1 MAYLWFFWFVLTTLT
16 VAALKYLDPEKARP
30 SVDDGA
36 SAAEQMTMQQRVMKA
51 VSLKNVTQSKP
62 LLLVVC
68 TAVVPHALCR
78 GHPISCRGHPHIM
91 QGPSPTVHRS
101 FTCHAGVTHISCR
114 GHPLLCSYGVQC
126 LSD

>member
-68 TAVVPHALCR
+68 TAGVTHTQCT
-78 GHPISCRGHPHIM
+78 GHPHIM
-91 QGPSPTVHRS
+91 QGSS
-101 FTCHAGVTHISCR
+101 TCYAGVTHISCR
-114 GHPLLCSYGVQC
+114 DFPYYAVMVHSV
-126 LSD
+126 

>member
-68 TAVVPHALCR
+68 TAGVTHTLCR
-78 GHPISCRGHPHIM
+78 DYPHIM
-91 QGPSPTVHRS
+91 
-101 FTCHAGVTHISCR
+101 
-114 GHPLLCSYGVQC
+114 
-126 LSD
+126 

>member
-1 MAYLWFFWFVLTTLT
+1 VAYLWFFWFVLTTLT

-36 SAAEQMTMQQRVMKA
+36 SAAEQMTMQQRVMKT

-68 TAVVPHALCR
+68 TAGVPHALCR